1 MQCSQA
7 QDKLKSVLQS
17 DAISSEEQ
25 ELQRHLQHC
34 ELCQQYCSD
43 QILHKKLS
51 SLNAP
56 EPRAGFADR
65 SIARAIEQHISSTT
79 PLLPANIWVM
89 AAVLVLGVMLGVFF
103 TNNFSLDGVSPAAQP
118 IALMVNQVKPVNIV
132 IDSDTYSQTST
143 ITLLL
148 ADNIA
153 IEGYP
158 DTNELSW
165 KTELHKGKNLL
176 ILPLILKNRSPG
188 YMEISY
194 TSGDRTHRVRVQVSA
209 KQLTQPK
216 VSSNA

>member
-65 SIARAIEQHISSTT
+65 SIARAIEQHNSSTT